1 MWYIY
6 VELKLWSILEYPSS
20 KVVKVIKMC
29 EFLSSPSESGR
40 SAVPS
45 VRPAAVIFINFQI
58 RIRFGERERVPLLS
72 VWFPLINSYNTT
84 LFFFFNDKRFFLF
97 FSILDIL
104 DQTLWLP
111 HLNKRTHHIHGGRQ
125 VMLGQNSV
133 KRVWREIFT
142 ILILII
148 QTAGGQFSKKFPLVA
163 CFHQKFFSLFIDDKS
178 LLTMQWMQ

>member
-1 MWYIY
+1 
-6 VELKLWSILEYPSS
+6 
-20 KVVKVIKMC
+20 MC
-29 EFLSSPSESGR
+29 ESLSSPSESGR

-58 RIRFGERERVPLLS
+58 RIRFGERERVLLLS
-72 VWFPLINSYNTT
+72 VWFLWSILTT
-84 LFFFFNDKRFFLF
+84 LVFFISMGNIFLF

-111 HLNKRTHHIHGGRQ
+111 HLNKRTHHIHGGWQ
-125 VMLGQNSV
+125 VMHEKNFEN
-133 KRVWREIFT
+133 RVWREIFT

>member
-1 MWYIY
+1 
-6 VELKLWSILEYPSS
+6 
-20 KVVKVIKMC
+20 MC
-29 EFLSSPSESGR
+29 ESLSSPSESGR

-58 RIRFGERERVPLLS
+58 RIRFGERERERVLLLS
-72 VWFPLINSYNTT
+72 VWFLWSILTT
-84 LFFFFNDKRFFLF
+84 LHFFIFNEKHFFLF

-111 HLNKRTHHIHGGRQ
+111 NLNKRTHHIHGWWQ
-125 VMLGQNSV
+125 VMHEKNFEN
-133 KRVWREIFT
+133 RVWREIFT